1 LTPSLF
7 PRAVRPDLVLRVK
20 SAVQHNGFPRQQDL
34 VEEVGLAS
42 STVRNFLNGKPVDYA
57 TFVEICQRLNLEWRD
72 FADLGEITELHRES
86 EEAVIARYSTS
97 EIEKTRPHTLDLAER
112 AEVITKPNIQIEES
126 NTDLIEERIFR
137 ATEQLNR
144 RGFSA
149 LVGIQALEEIAKDSP
164 RYHWKIMEL
173 LAAFVRNAPWRK
185 EDEGIPDDIQ
195 AALTVIGRRDPER
208 DPENQKLNLSN
219 TDIRGA
225 NLRDAKLKGINLSAA
240 QLQGADLFQAD
251 LQRANLIEAN
261 LQEAFLK
268 KANLQEASLHQATLL
283 KADCQFANL
292 QEAFLVKA
300 NLQEAVLYGANLQGA
315 YLDRANLQE
324 ADLGTSKLQ
333 RADLRDTN
341 LQEAYLQRAKVQGA
355 YLDRA
360 NLQEADLIEA
370 DLQGTRLWRANL
382 RGAVLQYANLEG
394 AQLWRANLE
403 GTDFTDATNLTQQQ
417 IDESTRQDSTTILPD
432 YLTISEQW
440 RQSE

>member
-1 LTPSLF
+1 M
-7 PRAVRPDLVLRVK
+7 PRSIRVRPDLVLRVK
-20 SAVQHNGFPRQQDL
+20 SAVKHNGFLRQQDL
-34 VEEVGLAS
+34 VEEVKLAS

-86 EEAVIARYSTS
+86 EEAVIARYSTLG
-97 EIEKTRPHTLDLAER
+97 IEQIKSDPLDLAER
-112 AEVITKPNIQIEES
+112 EEVIGKSNIQIEES
-126 NTDLIEERIFR
+126 NTELIEERIFR

-149 LVGIQALEEIAKDSP
+149 LVGIQALEEIAKDSS

-173 LAAFVRNAPWRK
+173 LAAFVRNAPRRK
-185 EDEGIPDDIQ
+185 EEEGIPDDIQ
-195 AALTVIGRRDPER
+195 AALTVIGQRDPEK
-208 DPENQKLNLSN
+208 DPPNQRLNLSN

-225 NLRDAKLKGINLSAA
+225 NLRDAKLQGINLSAA

-251 LQRANLIEAN
+251 LQRATLIEAN

-300 NLQEAVLYGANLQGA
+300 NLQEAVLYGADLQGA

-341 LQEAYLQRAKVQGA
+341 LQEACLQRAKLQRADFRG
-355 YLDRA
+355 A

-382 RGAVLQYANLEG
+382 RGAVLQDANLEG

-417 IDESTRQDSTTILPD
+417 IDESTRQDSTTILPN
-432 YLTISEQW
+432 YLK
-440 RQSE
+440 